1 MKSKRWTSMQ
11 YVAAGFLLLII
22 TGSLLLVLPVASD
35 AGEKTS
41 YIDALFTSTSAV
53 CVTGLVTVTTA
64 THWSI
69 FGKIVIL
76 LLIQLGGLGI
86 VSCLTI
92 GMLIVGK
99 KIGITGRKFIQESY
113 SFANIAGVV
122 TMMKRIV
129 AGTLIVEAIGA
140 LCYSF
145 VFIPEFG
152 VYKGVSQSIFTSV
165 SAFCNAGIDI
175 LGENS
180 LEPYKANFIVNM
192 TTMLLII
199 SGGIGFVV
207 WWDLK
212 DTFLKIKK
220 KGLAWTCFWT
230 YMELHSKLA
239 VTMTGILIF
248 GGAFLFFLAEYNNP
262 STFGGLS
269 LGGKVM
275 ASFFQSVTT
284 RTAGFCT
291 VNQGGLRDFSAS
303 VGLLLMFIGGSPLG
317 TAGGVKTT
325 TVLLM
330 FFLMRAYLKNEEQV
344 EAFDKE
350 VPEENLKT
358 AMVIIVSALAGAIIS
373 INLMTLVTDFAYLD
387 IAYETISAL
396 GTVGLTRGITSGLSL
411 AAKVII
417 ILCMYMGRIGPVTLM
432 MAIAAKKSKTGTIRK
447 VKRRVYLG

>member
-1 MKSKRWTSMQ
+1 MKSKRLTSMQ
-11 YVAAGFLLLII
+11 HVAAGFLLLII
-22 TGSLLLVLPVASD
+22 TGSLLLVMPVASA
-35 AGEKTS
+35 AGEKTD

-129 AGTLIVEAIGA
+129 AGTLIVEVIGA

-152 VYKGVSQSIFTSV
+152 IYKGLAQSIFTSV

-180 LEPYKANFIVNM
+180 LEPYKANAIVNI

-220 KGLAWTCFWT
+220 KGLAWTRFWT

-248 GGAFLFFLAEYNNP
+248 AGALLFFLAEYNNP
-262 STFGGLS
+262 STFGDLS
-269 LGGKVM
+269 FGGKVM

-350 VPEENLKT
+350 VSEENLKT
-358 AMVIIVSALAGAIIS
+358 AMVIIVSALAVAIIS
-373 INLMTLVTDFAYLD
+373 INLMTLVTDFSYLD

-396 GTVGLTRGITSGLSL
+396 GTVGLTRGITPGLSA
-411 AAKVII
+411 AAKGII

-432 MAIAAKKSKTGTIRK
+432 MAIAAKKGKKGTIRK